1 MAKST
6 KKRKSS
12 KPYKVKDGSEPM
24 SESRILL
31 GRVGWLALGAVWLFL
46 FVGLISFDAGDAPSH
61 TVYPHNAVTQNWTGP
76 IGAHVS
82 YGMLR
87 VFGLGLV
94 IPMIFALV
102 MLVLKVIGRPM
113 TQPGIRAI
121 GALVLTASLCTLL
134 GVTLPNLGA
143 IPGMSGGT
151 IGRVGAG
158 ELVPRFAVPGTLV
171 WVGVLTIIGLLVTC
185 DKYLW
190 EVPVAVWH
198 KIAPALSFTGRGAGQ
213 LAGTAAARANG
224 VADVASSSTRKAG
237 GGLLG
242 GLAGLMRKTK
252 PVMVRVNDIDD
263 QMVEVKPE
271 IEEPVRA
278 KKPKRVVTPVP
289 QQVEEEDE
297 DDDVV
302 GAPQVFDRDKLRE
315 KIDALPV
322 RFAQDNKSMATDEDL
337 AEFQNAQSLEGYK
350 FPTMELLEEPEIGFN
365 EKLEALVRGQAEALE
380 HSLTQYKID
389 GEVVD
394 IESGPAITL
403 YHIRLAPGTKVSQIN
418 AIESD
423 LARSLKAVN
432 IRVVSNMEGR
442 DTIGIE
448 VPNPTKERVRL
459 KELMSNRGKFEN
471 MKLPMFLGKDAAG
484 DPLISDLTKMP
495 HMLIAG
501 TTGSGKSV
509 CMNTIIMSFLYTK
522 KPNELKLVL
531 VDPKMVEMSQFKDIP
546 HLMCPVVTEMPKAAA
561 ILEWA
566 VTKMDERYEL
576 LAAAG
581 VRDIAGY
588 NELEWDELKDRLDIQ
603 TEEKAAR
610 TPKQLPYMVFIIDEL
625 ADLMMTNKEVE
636 GSIIRIAQKARAVG
650 IHLILA
656 TQRPQANVVTG
667 LIKSN
672 MPCRIAFK
680 VASGMD
686 SRIVLDQKGG
696 ELLLGQGD
704 MLQLSPSSHKLS
716 RAQGT
721 LVDDKEIRRVVKFL
735 KDIAAPSFERSLMQ
749 VKGEGSSDEDRL
761 LATENNSS
769 ASLAAA
775 QEDPLFD
782 RAVEIV
788 LETKRGSVS
797 LLQRRLAIGYTR
809 ASRLIDLMGI
819 AGIISAHKGSVAR
832 DVMISVE
839 EWDLMK
845 EMAAEM
851 EAEQQAGGAEQEP
864 SYGSDP
870 DDAYQTTMFVE
881 EEADVAVVDEDI
893 ADSDSA
899 GEEPVSESDLDEVP
913 FEVGVN
919 QNAVEVLG
927 RGEDDELL
935 VDAEDELEEDEYEA
949 DSEDE
954 DFEEEID
961 DEDEEDDEEE
971 DEDED
976 ELEEDEEDEED
987 EDEEVEVDELEEDG
1001 LEEDEESD
1009 EEEVEYE
1016 YVDEDGNPI
1025 DPEDLDD
1032 EYEMEDEVDEDE
1044 EEDDEEVEDEYEEEE
1059 YEDEEEELA
1068 KSPS

>member
-1 MAKST
+1 MAQST

-12 KPYKVKDGSEPM
+12 KPYKVNDRSESP
-24 SESRILL
+24 SESRVLL

-46 FVGLISFDAGDAPSH
+46 FAGLVSFNAGDAPSH
-61 TVYPHNAVTQNWTGP
+61 VVYPHNELTQNWTGP
-76 IGAHVS
+76 IGAHAS
-82 YGMLR
+82 YGLLRLFGFGILVPML
-87 VFGLGLV
+87 
-94 IPMIFALV
+94 FALV
-102 MLVLKVIGRPM
+102 MLVLKIVSRPM
-113 TQPGIRAI
+113 TQPGIRAV
-121 GALVLTASLCTLL
+121 GALVLTASLCTLM
-134 GVTLPNLGA
+134 GVLVPNFGV

-171 WVGVLTIIGLLVTC
+171 WVGVLTVIGLLVTC

-190 EVPVAVWH
+190 EVPIAVWN
-198 KIAPALSFTGRGAGQ
+198 KLAPALALTGRGAGKI
-213 LAGTAAARANG
+213 AGSVAVQANSA
-224 VADVASSSTRKAG
+224 ADVASSGTRKAG

-252 PVMVRVNDIDD
+252 PVMVRANDIDD
-263 QMVEVKPE
+263 QMVEMKPE
-271 IEEPVRA
+271 LVEEPALRKV

-289 QQVEEEDE
+289 QQIDEEDDE
-297 DDDVV
+297 DDVV
-302 GAPQVFDRDKLRE
+302 GAPQVFDREKLRE
-315 KIDALPV
+315 KIEALPV
-322 RFAQDNKSMATDEDL
+322 RFAQDNKEMATDEDL
-337 AEFQNAQSLEGYK
+337 AEFQNVQSLEGYK
-350 FPTMELLEEPEIGFN
+350 FPTMDLLEEPEIGFN
-365 EKLEALVRGQAEALE
+365 EKLETLVRGQAEALE
-380 HSLTQYKID
+380 HALTQYKID

-403 YHIRLAPGTKVSQIN
+403 YHIRLAPGTKVAQIN
-418 AIESD
+418 GIESD

-459 KELMSNRGKFEN
+459 KELMSNRSKFED
-471 MKLPMFLGKDAAG
+471 MKLPMFLGKDASG
-484 DPLISDLTKMP
+484 EPLISDLTKMP

-588 NELEWDELKDRLDIQ
+588 NELEWDELKERLEIV

-610 TPKQLPYMVFIIDEL
+610 TPKSLPYMVFIIDEL

-749 VKGEGSSDEDRL
+749 VKGDQGSDEDRL

-819 AGIISAHKGSVAR
+819 AGIISEHNGSQAR
-832 DVMISVE
+832 SVMISVE

-845 EMAAEM
+845 EMASDM
-851 EAEQQAGGAEQEP
+851 EAEQQATGVQPDGAEYGIDPEDEHQATIFIADEDEAQE
-864 SYGSDP
+864 
-870 DDAYQTTMFVE
+870 AE
-881 EEADVAVVDEDI
+881 EESDEIEAAD
-893 ADSDSA
+893 
-899 GEEPVSESDLDEVP
+899 SDLDEVP

-927 RGEDDELL
+927 RGDDEPAVGSDLVLDEDADEDVEFEDEDEDDEEL
-935 VDAEDELEEDEYEA
+935 VEEDEA
-949 DSEDE
+949 DEEELDEDE
-954 DFEEEID
+954 EG
-961 DEDEEDDEEE
+961 DEDEEDDEEY
-971 DEDED
+971 
-976 ELEEDEEDEED
+976 EE
-987 EDEEVEVDELEEDG
+987 EEVEAVDG
-1001 LEEDEESD
+1001 DEEEGEEED

-1016 YVDEDGNPI
+1016 YVDEEGNPI
-1025 DPEDLDD
+1025 APEDLEEG
-1032 EYEMEDEVDEDE
+1032 EYEVEEDE
-1044 EEDDEEVEDEYEEEE
+1044 EVAEDEYEEEE
-1059 YEDEEEELA
+1059 YEEEDEELA
-1068 KSPS
+1068 QSS

>member
-1 MAKST
+1 MAQSK
-6 KKRKSS
+6 KKRKSG
-12 KPYKVKDGSEPM
+12 KPYKVKDRNEPASE
-24 SESRILL
+24 
-31 GRVGWLALGAVWLFL
+31 GRVLAGWVGWLALGAVWMFL
-46 FVGLISFDAGDAPSH
+46 FAGLVSFDVGDAPSH
-61 TVYPHNAVTQNWTGP
+61 VVYPHHGLTQNWTGP
-76 IGAHVS
+76 MGAYVS
-82 YGMLR
+82 YGLLR
-87 VFGLGLV
+87 VFGYGIV
-94 IPMIFALV
+94 IPMVFGLV
-102 MLVLKVIGRPM
+102 MLVLKIVGRPM
-113 TQPGIRAI
+113 SQPGIRAL
-121 GALVLTASLCTLL
+121 GALVLTASLSTLL
-134 GVTLPNLGA
+134 GVLAPNWGV
-143 IPGMSGGT
+143 IPGLSGGT

-158 ELVPRFAVPGTLV
+158 ELVPRFATVGTLV
-171 WVGVLTIIGLLVTC
+171 WVGVLTVIGLLVTC
-185 DKYLW
+185 DRYLW
-190 EVPVAVWH
+190 EVPIAVWR
-198 KIAPALSFTGRGAGQ
+198 KIAPGLALTGRGAGKI
-213 LAGTAAARANG
+213 AGSVAGQANSAAE
-224 VADVASSSTRKAG
+224 VASVGTRKAG

-242 GLAGLMRKTK
+242 GLVGLMKKTK
-252 PVMVRVNDIDD
+252 PVMVRVNDIDET
-263 QMVEVKPE
+263 MVEIKPAE
-271 IEEPVRA
+271 DEKPLPRA
-278 KKPKRVVTPVP
+278 KKPRRVVTPVP
-289 QQVEEEDE
+289 QQVEEEDDE
-297 DDDVV
+297 DVV
-302 GAPQVFDRDKLRE
+302 GAPQVFDREKLRE

-322 RFAQDNKSMATDEDL
+322 RFAQENKEMATDEDL
-337 AEFQNAQSLEGYK
+337 AEYQNAQSLEGYR
-350 FPTMELLEEPEIGFN
+350 FPSMDLLEEPEVGFN
-365 EKLEALVRGQAEALE
+365 AKLEDLVREQAEALE
-380 HSLTQYKID
+380 HALTQYKID

-403 YHIRLAPGTKVSQIN
+403 YHIRLAPGTKVSQIHG
-418 AIESD
+418 IESD

-459 KELMSNRGKFEN
+459 KELMSNRSKFED

-484 DPLISDLTKMP
+484 EPLISDLTKMP

-522 KPNELKLVL
+522 KPNELKLIL

-566 VTKMDERYEL
+566 MTKMDERYEL

-588 NELEWDELKDRLDIQ
+588 NELEWDELKERLDIQ

-625 ADLMMTNKEVE
+625 ADLMMTTKEVE

-735 KDIAAPSFERSLMQ
+735 KDIAGPSFERSLMQ
-749 VKGEGSSDEDRL
+749 VKGEQGSDEDRL
-761 LATENNSS
+761 IATENNSS

-819 AGIISAHKGSVAR
+819 SGIISAHNGSQAR
-832 DVMISVE
+832 SVMISVE
-839 EWDLMK
+839 EWELMK
-845 EMAAEM
+845 EMAAEI
-851 EAEQQAGGAEQEP
+851 EAEQRAGGAVPEAADVR
-864 SYGSDP
+864 YGDDP
-870 DDAYQTTMFVE
+870 EDAHQGTVFIEDDVE
-881 EEADVAVVDEDI
+881 EVDEE
-893 ADSDSA
+893 
-899 GEEPVSESDLDEVP
+899 GEGLEAAESDIDAVP

-919 QNAVEVLG
+919 QKAVEVVG
-927 RGEDDELL
+927 RIVEVDEE
-935 VDAEDELEEDEYEA
+935 ADEEIEDEYE
-949 DSEDE
+949 DE
-954 DFEEEID
+954 G
-961 DEDEEDDEEE
+961 EEE
-971 DEDED
+971 DEEA
-976 ELEEDEEDEED
+976 
-987 EDEEVEVDELEEDG
+987 EEVVDEAEGEVDEDG
-1001 LEEDEESD
+1001 LEEDEVED
-1009 EEEVEYE
+1009 EDEEVEYE

-1025 DPEDLDD
+1025 DPEDMDGD
-1032 EYEMEDEVDEDE
+1032 EYEVEDVEEEDE
-1044 EEDDEEVEDEYEEEE
+1044 EEH
-1059 YEDEEEELA
+1059 EDEEDGALA
-1068 KSPS
+1068 ESRS